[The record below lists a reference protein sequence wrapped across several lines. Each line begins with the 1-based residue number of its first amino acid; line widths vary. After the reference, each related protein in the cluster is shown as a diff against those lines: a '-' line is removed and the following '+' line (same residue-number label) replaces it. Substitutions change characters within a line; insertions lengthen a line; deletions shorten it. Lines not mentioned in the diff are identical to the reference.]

1 MCIENTGFGR
11 YLLIFTNYLNN
22 QFNNNENSYEYNK
35 KNDAKKECLIDME
48 PISHSMNNS
57 REMGTQTE
65 GILEQE
71 INWEVIC
78 DNS

>member
-1 MCIENTGFGR
+1 M
-11 YLLIFTNYLNN
+11 
-22 QFNNNENSYEYNK
+22 NSYEYNK
-35 KNDAKKECLIDME
+35 KNDTKNECIIDME
-48 PISHSMNNS
+48 PLHSMSNSMSNS

-78 DNS
+78 DSN